1 MRRITKE
8 VAIEVCAFN
17 ELVQIE
23 QEMFKRAI
31 EARGNASE
39 DYSKYMVGCAILVE
53 SGEIFTGVNVE
64 FCSWTQTTHGE
75 QTALCSA
82 VTKLG
87 PTRIRKVAVVGAP
100 RGKEVALNPDSNPE
114 NRIQRVDQVCP
125 SCGHCLQIIVEYC
138 FNELGLYDPDIVL
151 MGDCNGEFY
160 RTTIGDA
167 LPMPFLPQ
175 YLGTN
180 YAEIIAQRAQKRNR
194 A

>member
-1 MRRITKE
+1 MRRIEKT
-8 VAIEVCAFN
+8 ISLEVCSFV
-17 ELVQIE
+17 ELTRIE
-23 QEMFKRAI
+23 QGMFEKAI
-31 EARGNASE
+31 EARRNASE

-82 VTKLG
+82 IAKLG
-87 PTRIRKVAVVGAP
+87 PTRIKKVAVVGAP
-100 RGKEVALNPDSNPE
+100 RGKEVSLVLPSPE

-138 FNELGLYDPDIVL
+138 FNELGTYDPNIVL
-151 MGDCNGEFY
+151 MGGHNGEFY

-180 YAEIIAQRAQKRNR
+180 YAKLIEQRAETVNQE
-194 A
+194 